1 MEVLSCRSCS
11 GSSCTKD
18 RKMTRYRMGT
28 IMIVSPEDAV
38 LSDELIQDLQFEDM
52 QIHFLPNVHHFYVQ
66 FSQLQ
71 TQQ

>member
-1 MEVLSCRSCS
+1 
-11 GSSCTKD
+11 
-18 RKMTRYRMGT
+18 MGT

-52 QIHFLPNVHHFYVQ
+52 QIYFLPNVHHFYVQ